1 SQWALNWSEVTIS
14 TRGRENGR
22 GVNQR
27 ASLARPDAPFAGLA
41 GLHLKAF
48 AISFINHPDYPSM
61 HIENLKI
68 FRDLV
73 DNESFSKA
81 AKLNAIT
88 QSAVSQQLRSM
99 EKHFNV
105 LIVDRSQK
113 QFRLTREGRSLYE
126 AAKDILNRYEQVGSE
141 MQEMRKVVSGTVHIS
156 TIVSIGL
163 HELPPHVKSFM
174 QEFPHVNVRVEYRRS
189 NLVYEDVI
197 SNAVDFGLV
206 AFPQKTRQVEII
218 PLMEDQLVAI
228 CSPKHKLAAK
238 KEIDLADLQG
248 GKFIGFDQDIPTR
261 KALDQFFREQRIEL
275 EPSMEFDN
283 IETLKRAVEVDA
295 GVALVPE
302 GTIRQEVEQGTLVM
316 LRLRDRRVARPLAI
330 LHRKGRVLTPAMKR
344 FMTHLM
350 NSAGGKPA
358 A

>member
-1 SQWALNWSEVTIS
+1 
-14 TRGRENGR
+14 
-22 GVNQR
+22 
-27 ASLARPDAPFAGLA
+27 
-41 GLHLKAF
+41 
-48 AISFINHPDYPSM
+48 M

-126 AAKDILNRYEQVGSE
+126 ASKDILNRYEQVASE
-141 MQEMRKVVSGTVHIS
+141 MQEMRKVVSGTVHVS

-163 HELPPHVKSFM
+163 HELPPYVKRFM

-189 NLVYEDVI
+189 NLVYEDV
-197 SNAVDFGLV
+197 DFGLV
-206 AFPQKTRQVEII
+206 AFPQKYRQVEII
-218 PLMEDQLVAI
+218 PFMEDQLVAI
-228 CSPKHKLAAK
+228 CAPKHKLAAK
-238 KEIDLADLQG
+238 KEIELADLQG
-248 GKFIGFDQDIPTR
+248 CKFIGFDQDIPTR

-302 GTIRQEVEQGTLVM
+302 GTIRSEIEQGTLVK

-344 FMTHLM
+344 FMALM
-350 NSAGGKPA
+350 LNGLNGKSAESA
-358 A
+358 